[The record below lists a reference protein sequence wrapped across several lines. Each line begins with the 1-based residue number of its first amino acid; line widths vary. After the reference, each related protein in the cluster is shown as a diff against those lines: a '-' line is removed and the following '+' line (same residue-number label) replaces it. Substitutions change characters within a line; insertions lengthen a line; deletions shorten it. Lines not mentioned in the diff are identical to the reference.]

1 MSIEMVKDKWPG
13 SVREISLGAT
23 PAEGGS
29 RTKKVVVGGHKTLPF
44 MHLEGEITH
53 RPVVA
58 VEIKDR
64 RPDDWS
70 PLLMD
75 AWEKVMDDPARWAQA
90 AEAAGADL
98 IQLSLSLTDQD
109 EKPLTP
115 AGALKIVR
123 AVLEA
128 CRFPLIVFGPGQPEV
143 DNELLVA
150 ISEGTKGERLLL
162 GVCEDK
168 NYRTIVATAMANGH
182 LVNARTPMDVNLA
195 KQLNI
200 LISDM
205 GLPVDQIIMDPGTGS
220 LGYGIEYGY
229 SVMERLR
236 LAALQ
241 GDGMTQFPML
251 VTPNFEAWKAKE
263 AKIGEGVPAAWGDW
277 LERAIE
283 WEALTAMA
291 LVETGADII
300 VLRHP
305 ASVKRIQAAIDG
317 LMAAPQ
323 LA

>member
-109 EKPLTP
+109 ESRLPRPGRLKLFGQSWKPV
-115 AGALKIVR
+115 G
-123 AVLEA
+123 
-128 CRFPLIVFGPGQPEV
+128 CR
-143 DNELLVA
+143 
-150 ISEGTKGERLLL
+150 
-162 GVCEDK
+162 
-168 NYRTIVATAMANGH
+168 
-182 LVNARTPMDVNLA
+182 
-195 KQLNI
+195 
-200 LISDM
+200 
-205 GLPVDQIIMDPGTGS
+205 
-220 LGYGIEYGY
+220 
-229 SVMERLR
+229 
-236 LAALQ
+236 
-241 GDGMTQFPML
+241 
-251 VTPNFEAWKAKE
+251 
-263 AKIGEGVPAAWGDW
+263 
-277 LERAIE
+277 
-283 WEALTAMA
+283 
-291 LVETGADII
+291 
-300 VLRHP
+300 
-305 ASVKRIQAAIDG
+305 
-317 LMAAPQ
+317 
-323 LA
+323 